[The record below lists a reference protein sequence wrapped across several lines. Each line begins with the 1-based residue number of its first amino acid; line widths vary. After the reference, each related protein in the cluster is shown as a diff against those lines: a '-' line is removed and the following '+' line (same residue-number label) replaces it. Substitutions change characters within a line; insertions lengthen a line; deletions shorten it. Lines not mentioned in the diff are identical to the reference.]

1 MKLASFKLRFRD
13 RHVRV
18 LPAEVEPGIAFRD
31 PGVDLRGPAAD
42 EALEAAAPLLAWIR
56 DRDPAS
62 VVRSISVDLASLRII
77 VSLEDVHGAAD
88 GKPNV
93 LRIDAPTSGDLL
105 AMAAA
110 LNPLL
115 SRRAAEAIARRG

>member
-18 LPAEVEPGIAFRD
+18 LPAEVEPGVTFRE
-31 PGVDLRGPAAD
+31 PGVDLRGELAD
-42 EALEAAAPLLAWIR
+42 EALAAAGPLLAWIHE
-56 DRDPAS
+56 RDPAS
-62 VVRSISVDLASLRII
+62 VVRSISVDLTSLRVI
-77 VSLEDVHGAAD
+77 VSLEDVHGAAR

-105 AMAAA
+105 GIATGLEA
-110 LNPLL
+110 LLV
-115 SRRAAEAIARRG
+115 RRATEALARRR

>member
-18 LPAEVEPGIAFRD
+18 LPAEAKPGVAFRE
-31 PGVDLRGPAAD
+31 PGVDLLGATAD
-42 EALEAAAPLLAWIR
+42 EALAAAAPLVAWIR
-56 DRDPAS
+56 ERDPAC
-62 VVRSISVDLASLRII
+62 VVRSISVDLASLRVI
-77 VSLEDVHGAAD
+77 VSLEDVHGAAR

-105 AMAAA
+105 ARAASLEA
-110 LNPLL
+110 LLAL
-115 SRRAAEAIARRG
+115 RAAEALARRS

>member
-1 MKLASFKLRFRD
+1 MKLASFKLRFHD

-18 LPAEVEPGIAFRD
+18 LPSEVEPGIAFRD
-31 PGVDLRGPAAD
+31 PGVDLRGAAAD
-42 EALEAAAPLLAWIR
+42 EALAEAAPLLAWIR

-77 VSLEDVHGAAD
+77 VSLEDVHGAAR

-105 AMAAA
+105 ALAGGLEA
-110 LNPLL
+110 LLM
-115 SRRAAEAIARRG
+115 RRAAEAIARRG